1 MVPPD
6 APTRTASSATE
17 PSKLEFG
24 KEEEKEEDVQKDPQ
38 AKYDD
43 DSTTYNETMALLK
56 KTTEQLDALEQTRK
70 QNPVPYAS
78 EIQTA
83 SARDYY
89 KEAALKD
96 FNEMVDAK
104 FKEVLTKRGK
114 WS

>member
-1 MVPPD
+1 
-6 APTRTASSATE
+6 
-17 PSKLEFG
+17 
-24 KEEEKEEDVQKDPQ
+24 
-38 AKYDD
+38 
-43 DSTTYNETMALLK
+43 MALLK

-83 SARDYY
+83 SAHDYY
-89 KEAALKD
+89 KEATLKD